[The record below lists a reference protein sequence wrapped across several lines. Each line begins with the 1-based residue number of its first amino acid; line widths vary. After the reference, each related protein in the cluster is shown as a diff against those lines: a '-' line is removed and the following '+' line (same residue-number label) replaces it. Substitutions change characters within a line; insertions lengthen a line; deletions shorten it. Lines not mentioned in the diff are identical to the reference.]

1 MEFFTSALIRWS
13 VETFTDKAFQIFVR
27 NLRVG
32 SLERAIKC
40 EWKIMV
46 SQVLEDRS
54 KVDQLSDSWGRN
66 GASLPFYSN
75 EVKGEWLSA
84 SIRTQRGMW
93 VHIFIF
99 SGKFTMSSTESFLLI
114 YFLCLWCS
122 HFKEKSLC
130 SYTYSS
136 SIGKI
141 DRDTKCILLNLSIL

>member
-54 KVDQLSDSWGRN
+54 KVDQLSDFWGRN

-75 EVKGEWLSA
+75 EVKGEWLGA
-84 SIRTQRGMW
+84 SIRTQRGMS

-99 SGKFTMSSTESFLLI
+99 LGKFTMSSTKSFLLI
-114 YFLCLWCS
+114 CHWCS